1 MGTSE
6 KENSGFDDLL
16 EHGEEY
22 LKTKQELS
30 KLLALEKGSS
40 IIAKALSSIIV
51 FAFLLLFFVFASVAL
66 CWFIAEYSGKTSTG
80 FLAVAGMYLF
90 VAVILYINRR
100 KWLETPFINGFIKN
114 YFESKTHE

>member
-1 MGTSE
+1 ME
-6 KENSGFDDLL
+6 KENSSFDDLL

-30 KLLALEKGSS
+30 KLIALEKGSS

-51 FAFLLLFFVFASVAL
+51 FAFLLFCFVFASIAL
-66 CWFIAEYSGKTSTG
+66 CWFIAEYTGKTSTG
-80 FLAVAGMYLF
+80 FLSVAGIYFLIGM
-90 VAVILYINRR
+90 ILYINRK
-100 KWLETPFINGFIKN
+100 KWLETPFINSFIRN